1 MDGAVS
7 NGGEGSWHNGDGNIL
22 LDRLVFDNIHFSRV
36 IASLPSNPVLERDY
50 PGNTSLGSSL
60 VLHVGNIGVKI

>member
-36 IASLPSNPVLERDY
+36 IASL
-50 PGNTSLGSSL
+50 GSSL